1 MSSSFRSL
9 ALLSFAMTVGVMGT
23 ALISPLYGLYRE
35 AWQLQTIEV
44 SLIYVIYMAGA
55 LSALLFFGR
64 LPDLLGFRPTMVWAL
79 AAAWVGTLISMLAWN
94 AVSLTVGRFIVGA
107 SSSMITTSASLGF
120 TQVVPRE
127 KRGRM
132 ALLSSTL
139 IALGFGIGPL
149 IGGIMG
155 QWVPWPLVTTYIP
168 SLALALLGIVGLRK
182 IQLPQGDDAVAHRP
196 LAKDDIVPRLTWPG
210 AADSGVFVLTCAM
223 PFVAFGVF
231 GLYASML
238 PLFLD
243 KMVPWHGPVVSGT
256 AVALILFVSATF
268 QLMVRRLP
276 VRWCGFAGL
285 LAIAASNAL
294 LMVNLVATS
303 STLFF
308 AGVLLTA
315 LGHALTMLSGMTMIN
330 KVASDHNR
338 SGLLSTYLVVGY
350 LGSMLPMLGIG
361 WIADRW
367 GMNVALG
374 CFCSSVV
381 LACIVV
387 AVLFKRHP
395 RTAH

>member
-1 MSSSFRSL
+1 MTDFGLDIYGRAVMVNPAFL
-9 ALLSFAMTVGVMGT
+9 RDNPDAVRKFNKATIKGFFAAFSDPEG
-23 ALISPLYGLYRE
+23 A
-35 AWQLQTIEV
+35 IE
-44 SLIYVIYMAGA
+44 S
-55 LSALLFFGR
+55 
-64 LPDLLGFRPTMVWAL
+64 
-79 AAAWVGTLISMLAWN
+79 
-94 AVSLTVGRFIVGA
+94 
-107 SSSMITTSASLGF
+107 
-120 TQVVPRE
+120 
-127 KRGRM
+127 
-132 ALLSSTL
+132 
-139 IALGFGIGPL
+139 
-149 IGGIMG
+149 
-155 QWVPWPLVTTYIP
+155 
-168 SLALALLGIVGLRK
+168 LRK
-182 IQLPQGDDAVAHRP
+182 YNP
-196 LAKDDIVPRLTWPG
+196 LAKADIVPRLTWPG